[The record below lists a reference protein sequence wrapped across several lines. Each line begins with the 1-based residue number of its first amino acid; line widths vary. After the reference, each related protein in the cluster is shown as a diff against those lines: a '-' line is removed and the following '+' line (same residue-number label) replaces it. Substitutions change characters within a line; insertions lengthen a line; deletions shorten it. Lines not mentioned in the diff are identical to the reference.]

1 MESKA
6 IKHIQNEIVM
16 GHIELVSSYVLR
28 FENEN
33 SPFLKKKLYI
43 EDFMQKHS
51 SFYVSIDRSDEIR
64 RIATGIMATGIK
76 KHDAYHIACAKLS
89 KCDYFLTT
97 DKRVLKYQDD
107 NLLLLNPLEFMTI
120 YRERR
125 K

>member
-1 MESKA
+1 
-6 IKHIQNEIVM
+6 M

-33 SPFLKKKLYI
+33 SPFLIKKLYI

-51 SFYVSIDRSDEIR
+51 SFYVSIDRAD
-64 RIATGIMATGIK
+64 
-76 KHDAYHIACAKLS
+76 D
-89 KCDYFLTT
+89 FLTT